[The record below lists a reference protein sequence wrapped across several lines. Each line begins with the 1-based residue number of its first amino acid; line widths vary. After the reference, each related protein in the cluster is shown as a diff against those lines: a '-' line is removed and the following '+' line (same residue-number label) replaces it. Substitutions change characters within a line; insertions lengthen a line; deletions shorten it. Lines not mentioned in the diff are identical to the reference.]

1 MGVADGKLDFSLR
14 ASRTG
19 VTTEGVEFD
28 GDNKECEVDPEIEL
42 VSDLSKGQV
51 LRGYIKAVTDVG
63 VFVR

>member
-19 VTTEGVEFD
+19 VMSEGVELDD
-28 GDNKECEVDPEIEL
+28 GNKECEVDPEIES
-42 VSDLSKGQV
+42 VSDLSKDQV

>member
-19 VTTEGVEFD
+19 VVVD
-28 GDNKECEVDPEIEL
+28 GAEPDGGSKESEEDPEIESI
-42 VSDLSKGQV
+42 SDLSKDQV
-51 LRGYIKAVTDVG
+51 VRGYIKAVTDVG